1 MKKII
6 LVILLLAIAACTST
20 TTPVENRTESNTT
33 EERTMCTADVLEC
46 SDGSFVSRSGPDCR
60 FAECP
65 FHNELLDKKQNSTNH
80 TENKTLAPA
89 ATTEAQMANTM
100 ITMETTKGTMKIK
113 LYDDK
118 APKTVENFKT
128 LVAKG
133 YYNGIIFHRVI
144 KGFMIQGGDP
154 TGTGMGGPGYTI
166 KDEFGPG
173 LKHSKKG
180 MLSMANAGPNTGG
193 SQFFITLAAT
203 PWLDGKHAIFG
214 EVVEGLDVLETIG
227 STPTDP
233 SDKPRTEVKM
243 VKVTVS
249 S

>member
-1 MKKII
+1 MKKTI
-6 LVILLLAIAACTST
+6 LMILLLAIAACTST
-20 TTPVENRTESNTT
+20 TTPVENRTDRYSNTT
-33 EERTMCTADVLEC
+33 EEPTMCTADVFEC
-46 SDGSFVSRSGPDCR
+46 PDGSFVSREAPSCE
-60 FAECP
+60 FKACP
-65 FHNELLDKKQNSTNH
+65 EVKNETPTN
-80 TENKTLAPA
+80 
-89 ATTEAQMANTM
+89 TTEVKNETPTTATLTEEKMTNTM

-128 LVAKG
+128 LVGKK
-133 YYNGIIFHRVI
+133 YYDGIIFHRVI

-166 KDEFGPG
+166 KDEFGAG
-173 LKHSKKG
+173 LKHTKKG
-180 MLSMANAGPNTGG
+180 LLSMANAGPNTGG

-214 EVVEGLDVLETIG
+214 EVVEGLDVLEAIG
-227 STPTDP
+227 STPTDGG
-233 SDKPRTEVKM
+233 DKPRTEVKM
-243 VKVTVS
+243 VKVSVS

>member
-1 MKKII
+1 MKKT
-6 LVILLLAIAACTST
+6 LFVILLLAIAACTST
-20 TTPVENRTESNTT
+20 TVPVENKTETPST
-33 EERTMCTADVLEC
+33 EERTMCTADVFEC
-46 SDGSFVSRSGPDCR
+46 SDGSFVSREGPSCA
-60 FAECP
+60 FKACP
-65 FHNELLDKKQNSTNH
+65 EVKNTETTN
-80 TENKTLAPA
+80 
-89 ATTEAQMANTM
+89 TTEVKNETPTTATLTEEKMTNTM

-166 KDEFGPG
+166 KDEFGLG
-173 LKHSKKG
+173 LKHTKKG

-214 EVVEGLDVLETIG
+214 EVVEGLDVLEAIG

-243 VKVTVS
+243 VKVSVS